1 MRAGFNPVS
10 AGKCLWEALVCV
22 GMGLLMLVVYRRYFD
37 AQGPVARWLSDNAF
51 GVYLI
56 HPPILIGSALLLH
69 AVPLNAIAKA
79 LLLTAIAAIGSFAVS
94 AFVLRKS
101 PLRAMV

>member
-1 MRAGFNPVS
+1 MADARGAS
-10 AGKCLWEALVCV
+10 R
-22 GMGLLMLVVYRRYFD
+22 LLFV
-37 AQGPVARWLSDNAF
+37 DN
-51 GVYLI
+51 I
-56 HPPILIGSALLLH
+56 TALLLH